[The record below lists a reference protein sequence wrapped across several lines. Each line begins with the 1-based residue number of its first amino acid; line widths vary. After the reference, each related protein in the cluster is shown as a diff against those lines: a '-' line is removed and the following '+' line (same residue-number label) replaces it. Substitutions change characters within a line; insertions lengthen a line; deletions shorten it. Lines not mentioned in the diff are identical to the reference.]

1 MRVGHE
7 ELEDAAV
14 AENDA
19 AALVDELP
27 DVFADD
33 RTKGGGGA
41 GLEQME
47 DVARPD
53 AALEELFEVGLSG
66 LVFVWRGV
74 VAATR
79 RRFELITHRILKLSC
94 VPRNLRAGSQSCKK
108 SRENPF

>member
-33 RTKGGGGA
+33 RTKGVGCGWI
-41 GLEQME
+41 
-47 DVARPD
+47 RP
-53 AALEELFEVGLSG
+53 
-66 LVFVWRGV
+66 
-74 VAATR
+74 
-79 RRFELITHRILKLSC
+79 
-94 VPRNLRAGSQSCKK
+94 
-108 SRENPF
+108 

>member
-19 AALVDELP
+19 TALVDEFK
-27 DVFADD
+27 DVVADD
-33 RTKGGGGA
+33 RAQGAGGHAA

-53 AALEELFEVGLSG
+53 AALEELFDHFEVYILVELTPTQKRGATCNSSG
-66 LVFVWRGV
+66 
-74 VAATR
+74 ACSTR
-79 RRFELITHRILKLSC
+79 SS
-94 VPRNLRAGSQSCKK
+94 AGPTKHIYI
-108 SRENPF
+108 